1 MMRQKTTILNV
12 FNCFQNKKNECEKDQ
27 CANASLDQ
35 FRLPNRSQTGI
46 KKKKNTLDNGKHI
59 IELDSSVH
67 SHFTVTLFYICLSI

>member
-46 KKKKNTLDNGKHI
+46 KKKEEYFRQRQTHHRAG
-59 IELDSSVH
+59 
-67 SHFTVTLFYICLSI
+67 